1 MLYSIPDYY
10 KEFSCT
16 ADQCED
22 TCCAG
27 WQIVVDQKALNRYRH
42 VSGVFK
48 KDLRRGINWK
58 EGTFRQS
65 TEKRCAFL
73 DEDNLCR
80 MYKNLG
86 EKSLCRTCR
95 LYPRHIE
102 EFENVREITL
112 SVSCPEVAKLLLEKE
127 EPVCFLSY
135 EKEGEET
142 YEEFDYLL
150 YSMLADAREVMIGIA
165 QNRDKPLGERILLV
179 LGLAHDIERRVRSG
193 NLFTCEELF
202 DKYESEAA
210 GKFVHGRLAHYM
222 QQEERRY
229 KEGKHLFRKLYRL
242 EVLKEDWRRVLQ
254 ESELLLYKEGG
265 KAYSENCRRYE
276 QWMNE
281 KIPDWQVKCEQLFV
295 YFLYTYF
302 CGAVYD
308 ARAYGK
314 VQMAAVSVLLISEL
328 WKARWLRNEGVLDLE
343 DLTEIV
349 YRYSRELEHSD
360 ENLELFEMM
369 MEKTKIPV

>member
-27 WQIVVDQKALNRYRH
+27 WQIVVDRKALNRYRH

-150 YSMLADAREVMIGIA
+150 YSMLADAREVMIRIA

-229 KEGKHLFRKLYRL
+229 KEGKHLF
-242 EVLKEDWRRVLQ
+242 
-254 ESELLLYKEGG
+254 
-265 KAYSENCRRYE
+265 
-276 QWMNE
+276 
-281 KIPDWQVKCEQLFV
+281 V

-308 ARAYGK
+308 ARVYGK

>member
-27 WQIVVDQKALNRYRH
+27 WHIVVDRKALNRYRH

-150 YSMLADAREVMIGIA
+150 YSMLADAREVIIGIA

-295 YFLYTYF
+295 YFLYIYF

-308 ARAYGK
+308 ARVYGK